1 MTLDVLLLQGIRE
14 GSRDLWRGMRARVGI
29 RLILVLLLVHLG
41 FFGVLWL
48 LGGAWQAGP
57 HCGAAVG
64 TARLLLLAVALLAA
78 CAMAFLDSLRPLIVS
93 GPLLRSLGD
102 LLLSAQV
109 RPAGP
114 NLADQFAA
122 FTSSQHL
129 ARAARVLDLPLIL
142 FLARIVFPL
151 DVKPLLQAA
160 QTGLG
165 REGLVREIEARARDR
180 AGRTLRRWKAAL
192 WLGLALALMVPFI
205 AGWILC

>member
-1 MTLDVLLLQGIRE
+1 MALDELLLQGIRK

-29 RLILVLLLVHLG
+29 RLILAMLLVHLG
-41 FFGVLWL
+41 FSGVLWL
-48 LGGAWQAGP
+48 LGDAWQAGR
-57 HCGAAVG
+57 HCGAVG
-64 TARLLLLAVALLAA
+64 TTRLLLLVAALLAA
-78 CAMAFLDSLRPLIVS
+78 CGMAFLDSLRALIVA

-102 LLLSAQV
+102 LLLNAEI

-114 NLADQFAA
+114 SLADQFAA

-129 ARAARVLDLPLIL
+129 ARVARVPDLPLIL
-142 FLARIVFPL
+142 FLVRIVFPL

-160 QTGLG
+160 QAGLG

-180 AGRTLRRWKAAL
+180 AGRTLRRWKSAL

-205 AGWILC
+205 AGWIFG